1 MRKIMASD
9 QYKRSTDP
17 EHIRQNLKAWADITA
32 LCIELR
38 KSVLKAKY
46 GIEDDE
52 ELTRMVFAEA
62 VVKKEQKWKSTGH

>member
-1 MRKIMASD
+1 MDKEQIS
-9 QYKRSTDP
+9 K
-17 EHIRQNLKAWADITA
+17 NLMGWAEITA

-62 VVKKEQKWKSTGH
+62 VADKEKKWASLQD